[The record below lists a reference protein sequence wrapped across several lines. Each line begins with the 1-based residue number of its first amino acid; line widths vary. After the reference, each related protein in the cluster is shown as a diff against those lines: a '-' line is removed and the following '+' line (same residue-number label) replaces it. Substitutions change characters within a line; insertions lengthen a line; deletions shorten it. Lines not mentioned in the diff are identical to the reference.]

1 MVSLEETDKSVS
13 TTLNVQ
19 SFRTFLYSNKPFLGY
34 QQGWGVHGLT
44 FLLVLDFNEHV
55 CGALVN
61 TYSLLMP
68 LLLF

>member
-1 MVSLEETDKSVS
+1 MDNSPQQGCSRWIVVSLEETDKSVS

-44 FLLVLDFNEHV
+44 FLLVLE
-55 CGALVN
+55 LQ
-61 TYSLLMP
+61 
-68 LLLF
+68 